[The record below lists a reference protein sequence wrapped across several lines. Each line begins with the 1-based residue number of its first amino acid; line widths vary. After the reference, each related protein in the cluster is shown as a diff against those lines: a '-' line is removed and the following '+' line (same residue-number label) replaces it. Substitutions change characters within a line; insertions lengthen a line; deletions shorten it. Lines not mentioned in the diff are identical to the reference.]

1 MVRIKHF
8 KASQTMVNFR
18 IVQTGLMKEIPRNKT
33 QHAAR
38 RHGITTVRVKGG
50 MSLRNGMWHGLRN
63 DIIMRNV
70 KYGN

>member
-18 IVQTGLMKEIPRNKT
+18 IVQTGLMKEISRNKT

-38 RHGITTVRVKGG
+38 RHGNTMNCQTFDCV
-50 MSLRNGMWHGLRN
+50 GLLNALSTLSNHPRF
-63 DIIMRNV
+63 
-70 KYGN
+70 